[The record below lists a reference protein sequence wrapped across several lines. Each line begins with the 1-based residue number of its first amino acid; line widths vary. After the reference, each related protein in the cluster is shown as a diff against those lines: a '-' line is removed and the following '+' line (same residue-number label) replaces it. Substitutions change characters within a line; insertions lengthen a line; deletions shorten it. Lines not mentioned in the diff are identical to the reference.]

1 MANIIEIA
9 DALKTFCAGYSD
21 TQEVKLYP
29 AERLGDQENG
39 LVCIIKPNDI
49 SNIMQARNGGELVY
63 EFEVGFL
70 KWITDDAA
78 GQTILT
84 INVESFIKDAVGQTL
99 TLTNES
105 EYRYVIRAVMPS
117 VFYSQTTY
125 NRRKQFAS
133 ILKVEV
139 FDSESA

>member
-9 DALKTFCAGYSD
+9 DALKTICANYSD
-21 TQEVKLYP
+21 SQEVKLYP

-39 LVCIIKPNDI
+39 LVCIIKPNDM
-49 SNIMQARNGGELVY
+49 SNIMQSRNGGELVY

-70 KWITDDAA
+70 KWIDNETD
-78 GQTILT
+78 GQTLLT
-84 INVESFIKDAVGQTL
+84 NNIESFIKDAVGQTL
-99 TLTNES
+99 TILNES
-105 EYRYVIRAVMPS
+105 DWRYVIRAVAPM